1 MDGLYSHPP
10 RWAPRRCQSA
20 RPTVKN
26 SAERV
31 RGTRPESA
39 RCWSNTNFAPCT
51 FRPRESDPPSSGSIA
66 RSKSGPEHEAR
77 SGPRALRSNSAEP
90 TFHSAARK
98 MQLASSAKIPGE
110 TAPQRLRR
118 GRDFLSAVCR
128 SATRVHLVVK
138 RATRG
143 LGDSNWPNGVGNR
156 YSALHDIDRHR
167 RHRRFNA
174 SGSAL
179 SRRRGLR
186 PI

>member
-128 SATRVHLVVK
+128 SATRVHLLVK
-138 RATRG
+138 RAIFR
-143 LGDSNWPNGVGNR
+143 
-156 YSALHDIDRHR
+156 SAYGKFRADRR
-167 RHRRFNA
+167 QYV
-174 SGSAL
+174 
-179 SRRRGLR
+179 RRRRAVLSDNDCSGDTAS
-186 PI
+186 

>member
-10 RWAPRRCQSA
+10 RWAPRRFQSA

-26 SAERV
+26 SADGV
-31 RGTRPESA
+31 RGTKPESA

-90 TFHSAARK
+90 TVHSAARK
-98 MQLASSAKIPGE
+98 MQWASSAKIPGE

-128 SATRVHLVVK
+128 SATRVHLVVN
-138 RATRG
+138 RAIHGLIGRFAPGRHAARG
-143 LGDSNWPNGVGNR
+143 RLGSPESQDSQ
-156 YSALHDIDRHR
+156 L
-167 RHRRFNA
+167 
-174 SGSAL
+174 L
-179 SRRRGLR
+179 
-186 PI
+186 

>member
-51 FRPRESDPPSSGSIA
+51 FRPGESDPPSSGSIA

-128 SATRVHLVVK
+128 SAPRVHLVVK
-138 RATRG
+138 RATIPSANRSTADVLNPVHG
-143 LGDSNWPNGVGNR
+143 GFSLMWLFSKRCAVTQGRLLRDDSDT
-156 YSALHDIDRHR
+156 S
-167 RHRRFNA
+167 
-174 SGSAL
+174 
-179 SRRRGLR
+179 
-186 PI
+186 